1 MLAGSAGGTALAIF
15 YRALAAGKM
24 GLTAPVAA
32 VLGAGIPTAFAIFTE
47 GLPGNLR
54 LVGFALAVVGIWLIS
69 RSSDGTKTDG
79 IGLALLSGIGFAVF
93 FMAIKQAGNG
103 SALWIAVISRLA
115 SFLLTGAVVVITRDF
130 GKIHRS
136 SLLMGILAGALDIS
150 GSVLFVRA
158 TQLGRLDTAVV
169 LTSLYPVI
177 TVLYARVFLKEKL
190 TRWKTVG
197 MVAAMVA
204 VPLIAVFNI
213 VVDIGVLRLR
223 CDFASLPSQLHSE

>member
-1 MLAGSAGGTALAIF
+1 MTALALATHAPFPSAHAVSWALLAGSAGGTALAIF
-15 YRALAAGKM
+15 YRALSSGKM

-54 LVGFALAVVGIWLIS
+54 LLGFALAVAGIWLIS
-69 RSSDGTKTDG
+69 RSSDGTRTDG
-79 IGLALLSGIGFAVF
+79 LGLAVVSGIGFAVF

-103 SALWIAVISRLA
+103 SALWIAVVSRLA
-115 SFLLTGAVVVITRDF
+115 SFALTGVVVIATRDF
-130 GKIHRS
+130 GRIHRS
-136 SLLMGILAGALDIS
+136 SLLMGILAGVLDIS
-150 GSVLFVRA
+150 GSVLFVKA

-204 VPLIAVFNI
+204 VPLIAV
-213 VVDIGVLRLR
+213 
-223 CDFASLPSQLHSE
+223 